1 MDNHRVDKFIKN
13 PRKALFSLA
22 WPIALG
28 MLIQAL
34 YNVID
39 TIFVG
44 RLGAEAVAAIT
55 FSFPLFFFI
64 IAINSG
70 VATGMSSRI
79 SRYMGQK
86 KIKLAENTAMHG
98 IVLSII
104 ISIILFIV
112 GYLSLNSI
120 FHIFGADQ
128 AVIPLAQSY
137 FRIILYGIVFMFI
150 TFTTFNVFIA
160 QGDTKTPVWIQVFA
174 LLLNIVLD
182 YVFIYVL
189 GYGVS
194 GAAIAT
200 TITFAVSMV
209 FGIIL
214 IKTKSQLQICFSD
227 FKFSKKI
234 TIDILR
240 VGAPASLMMI
250 IMSIYIVFINKFM
263 AHFSTEHVAAF
274 GIVSRLET
282 FAIMPI
288 AAFSLALM
296 TLTGMFYG
304 AKKYQILK
312 DTVWYGLKVV
322 FGITSVLS
330 IIFFIFATP
339 FLRIFTPNQE
349 LISIGVQYMRIN
361 VFTIPL
367 MAIGQG
373 ISRIMQGLGLGLPGL
388 IINLTRIIFVA
399 IPFSYICVYILD
411 LSFIWIAYSM
421 VIGGVVAVIVAVP
434 WLIIKFR
441 NIN

>member
-189 GYGVS
+189 EYGVS

-234 TIDILR
+234 VKEILQ

-312 DTVWYGLKVV
+312 DTVWFGLKTV
-322 FGITSVLS
+322 FGITLFLS
-330 IIFFIFATP
+330 AIFFIFATP
-339 FLRIFTPNQE
+339 FLRIFTSNQE

-399 IPFSYICVYILD
+399 IPLSYICVYILD

-421 VIGGVVAVIVAVP
+421 VIGGVVAVIIAVP
-434 WLIIKFR
+434 WLVIKFR
-441 NIN
+441 EIK